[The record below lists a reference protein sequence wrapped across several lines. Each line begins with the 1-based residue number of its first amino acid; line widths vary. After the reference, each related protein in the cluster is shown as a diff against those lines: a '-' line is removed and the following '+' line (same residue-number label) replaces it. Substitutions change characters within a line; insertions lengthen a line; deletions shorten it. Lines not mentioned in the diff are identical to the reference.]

1 MRSLILTLALAAPL
15 SAVAAAPSYS
25 NPLNNM
31 HHQKAQEVFMT
42 FVNYTVQDREV
53 QLGDH
58 VVQDSIA
65 SGSCMC
71 MRRLERPVF
80 VYSQTNSKVNGQE
93 LMLRVGE
100 RSGPE
105 HPAAVG
111 CSEIERRVSEFPPPA
126 RGDFTKRLNSL
137 GHPILSADA

>member
-15 SAVAAAPSYS
+15 SAAAAAPSYS

-31 HHQKAQEVFMT
+31 HHQKAQEVFLT

-58 VVQDSIA
+58 VYKIPSRGMVHVHA
-65 SGSCMC
+65 LVGT
-71 MRRLERPVF
+71 PVF

-93 LMLRVGE
+93 LMLVSANDQD
-100 RSGPE
+100 RS
-105 HPAAVG
+105 
-111 CSEIERRVSEFPPPA
+111 
-126 RGDFTKRLNSL
+126 
-137 GHPILSADA
+137 ILLQ